1 MQAGDVHRQDN
12 AEVTAPFENDA
23 KAAKKVLLHRSWG
36 AQPTCRAANGL
47 ICRRRLITRD
57 FLRQRLCSGHSSL
70 PTKAWGG
77 ICCYSV
83 NGVEL
88 LDDAPKSNE
97 CWLLDAIS
105 KPCPMF
111 YSRG

>member
-23 KAAKKVLLHRSWG
+23 KAAKKSISASLLG
-36 AQPTCRAANGL
+36 RAADMPGRKRVDLSPPLNHT
-47 ICRRRLITRD
+47 RLPTSTA
-57 FLRQRLCSGHSSL
+57 LQRHSSL